1 MKYFFLFLTTLL
13 VSNSTFAYSPK
24 DIYESLDVPE
34 FHLNPGIAGISRIE
48 KSVGGLTCIKSRTL
62 IPSSEVTYE
71 CDLIKDD
78 FVPEEVEEGF
88 PLN

>member
-1 MKYFFLFLTTLL
+1 MKYIFLFLTTLL
-13 VSNSTFAYSPK
+13 ITSATFGYSPK

-48 KSVGGLTCIKSRTL
+48 KSVGGLTCIKSRTI

-71 CDLIKDD
+71 CELMKDD
-78 FVPEEVEEGF
+78 FVPEEVEQGF
-88 PLN
+88 QVN